1 MMATTSPCSF
11 EVQPCLH
18 GNHQVDVHRIHRRIW
33 QRAEE
38 QFDTCVMNDD
48 VTVRIVLVARASST
62 HQDTAP
68 GSWMVRFQTTG
79 TALGAAGSLSRIPVH
94 VLPA

>member
-1 MMATTSPCSF
+1 MLPS
-11 EVQPCLH
+11 
-18 GNHQVDVHRIHRRIW
+18 VDVHRIHRRIW